1 LRPAYQNPATRSAER
16 SPTQQERMTG
26 LDIPVTPEPVVK
38 RPWPKAMRE
47 QVEAIRERLTLGPR
61 SVEQLAAHFQRK
73 PVKAVSAVLEA
84 LEAMNLARHEQG
96 RWWLG

>member
-1 LRPAYQNPATRSAER
+1 MRPAYQNPATRSAEW

-38 RPWPKAMRE
+38 RPWPKAM
-47 QVEAIRERLTLGPR
+47 RERLTLGPR